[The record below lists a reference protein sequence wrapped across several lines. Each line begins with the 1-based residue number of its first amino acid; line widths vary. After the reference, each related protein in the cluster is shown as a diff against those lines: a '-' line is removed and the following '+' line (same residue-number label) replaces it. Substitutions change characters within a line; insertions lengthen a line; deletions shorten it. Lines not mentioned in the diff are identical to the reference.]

1 MNQLKR
7 IFIYLN
13 YIKEGN
19 INYNCHHMT
28 IEMIKLE
35 SHIPIYLSL
44 NVTRENIIIS
54 VKIHRKSFKTSNV

>member
-1 MNQLKR
+1 
-7 IFIYLN
+7 
-13 YIKEGN
+13 
-19 INYNCHHMT
+19 
-28 IEMIKLE
+28 MIKLE